1 MESKINNTTINNT
14 PINNTPINN
23 TPINNNTTSEYQLD
37 SVVSGVITKYIMRA
51 ELGMKKYGTN
61 LDRKD
66 LQVEDW
72 IKHVQEELMDAVLY
86 LEKLSQE
93 VKSLNIEIKLQ
104 KEQKEFDG
112 DMINLNSKINNQRHN

>member
-1 MESKINNTTINNT
+1 MSESKTTEI
-14 PINNTPINN
+14 
-23 TPINNNTTSEYQLD
+23 QLD

-51 ELGMKKYGTN
+51 DLGMKKYGTN

-66 LQVEDW
+66 LKVVEW

-93 VKSLNIEIKLQ
+93 VKNGNDSNVVDVKVKSQE
-104 KEQKEFDG
+104 EFDG
-112 DMINLNSKINNQRHN
+112 DMLNLSKN

>member
-1 MESKINNTTINNT
+1 MEAKNTN
-14 PINNTPINN
+14 
-23 TPINNNTTSEYQLD
+23 NNNTNEVQLD

-61 LDRKD
+61 LDRND
-66 LQVEDW
+66 LQVGDW

-93 VKSLNIEIKLQ
+93 VKKINIIKSEL
-104 KEQKEFDG
+104 QKEFDG
-112 DMINLNSKINNQRHN
+112 DMLNLKSK

>member
-1 MESKINNTTINNT
+1 MESK
-14 PINNTPINN
+14 
-23 TPINNNTTSEYQLD
+23 TTSEFQLD

-51 ELGMKKYGTN
+51 ELGMQKYGTN

-66 LQVEDW
+66 LKVVDW

-93 VKSLNIEIKLQ
+93 VKKGNEANIKIH
-104 KEQKEFDG
+104 QKEFDG
-112 DMINLNSKINNQRHN
+112 DMLNLGS

>member
-14 PINNTPINN
+14 PINNN
-23 TPINNNTTSEYQLD
+23 TISEYQLD

-66 LQVEDW
+66 LQVGDW

-112 DMINLNSKINNQRHN
+112 DMLNLNSK